1 MVTLT
6 REGAAAFRI
15 YLPHA
20 GCVELIGDFTDWQAS
35 PVSMCRDEDG
45 WWSVDLP
52 IDPGEHRFSYL
63 VDGAYWM
70 PDYAASGVEHTAAGP
85 WVSRLRIP
93 GGAFSIDR
101 PTPGRSDVGET
112 LDPLLPGR
120 DDERLRDLRAAEALA
135 AETRRRAEGN
145 VSLPAG
151 W

>member
-1 MVTLT
+1 MVTKTLDGT
-6 REGAAAFRI
+6 AAFRI

-20 GCVELIGDFTDWQAS
+20 GCVELIGDFTGWQLA
-35 PVSMCRDEDG
+35 PVLMQRDEDG

-52 IDPGEHRFSYL
+52 VDSGEYRFSYL

-70 PDYAASGVEHTAAGP
+70 PDYAASGVEHTPDGR

-93 GGAFSIDR
+93 GGEFAIDR
-101 PTPGRSDVGET
+101 PIPGRLDDDNA

-120 DDERLRDLRAAEALA
+120 DDEPSRDRRAAEALA
-135 AETRRRAEGN
+135 AEGRRRAASGEAL
-145 VSLPAG
+145 SAG